1 MSRTMYRHL
10 LVTVECAPGGIDA
23 VGHALELAR
32 AIGARIT
39 FVLAG
44 AAPGPY
50 LPGAPAAEQ
59 GAKVEAAA
67 RAQGVSHAI
76 APADDA
82 TLDELAGRHGCDL
95 ICVAALPGSADA
107 AAGSRRLDLLAA
119 SAVPVLVC
127 AASKPAAARVIARC
141 LDAHRA
147 VAALLHAL
155 MRADDATGEP
165 GQRAAAVRRML
176 ADLAGR
182 QWPDRGDATEVRLF
196 AMLRARTECV
206 AAELDE
212 LARQQR
218 RDTQALDALA
228 GMAEDM
234 PPPAGSAAGA
244 AFDAALARHARGVF
258 EQMGRKEGVIFPAA
272 RRYLS
277 DADWAALDAG
287 GPANTNTNTSTN
299 TNETDDARR
308 ASD

>member
-1 MSRTMYRHL
+1 MYRHL

-50 LPGAPAAEQ
+50 LPGAQAAEQ

-95 ICVAALPGSADA
+95 VCMAALPGSADA
-107 AAGSRRLDLLAA
+107 AAGARRRDLLAA

-127 AASKPAAARVIARC
+127 AASKPAAARVIACC

-155 MRADDATGEP
+155 MRCGAEPGEP
-165 GQRAAAVRRML
+165 EQRAAAVRRVL

-182 QWPDRGDATEVRLF
+182 QRPDRGNATEARLF

-218 RDTQALDALA
+218 RDAQALDALA
-228 GMAEDM
+228 GTAEDA
-234 PPPAGSAAGA
+234 PSSAGAA
-244 AFDAALARHARGVF
+244 AFDAALARYARGVF

-287 GPANTNTNTSTN
+287 LPANLNTTTN

>member
-1 MSRTMYRHL
+1 MYRHL

-44 AAPGPY
+44 AAPGRY
-50 LPGAPAAEQ
+50 LPGAQAAEQ

-67 RAQGVSHAI
+67 CAQGVSHAI
-76 APADDA
+76 APANDA
-82 TLDELAGRHGCDL
+82 ALDELAGRHGCDL

-107 AAGSRRLDLLAA
+107 AAGARRRDLLAT

-155 MRADDATGEP
+155 MRAGAEAGEP
-165 GQRAAAVRRML
+165 EQRAAAVQRVLADL

-182 QWPDRGDATEVRLF
+182 QRPDRGDLTEARLF
-196 AMLRARTECV
+196 AMLRTRTECV

-218 RDTQALDALA
+218 RDAQALDALA
-228 GMAEDM
+228 GMAEDV
-234 PPPAGSAAGA
+234 PPPAGSA
-244 AFDAALARHARGVF
+244 AFDAALARYARGVF

-287 GPANTNTNTSTN
+287 PPADMNTN

>member
-1 MSRTMYRHL
+1 MYRHL

-50 LPGAPAAEQ
+50 LPGAQAAEQ

-76 APADDA
+76 APANDA
-82 TLDELAGRHGCDL
+82 ALDELAGRHGCDL

-107 AAGSRRLDLLAA
+107 AAGARRRDLLAA

-127 AASKPAAARVIARC
+127 AASKPAAAARVIARC
-141 LDAHRA
+141 LDAHRS
-147 VAALLHAL
+147 VATLLHAL
-155 MRADDATGEP
+155 MRCGAATGEP
-165 GQRAAAVRRML
+165 EQRAAAVRRVL

-182 QWPDRGDATEVRLF
+182 QRPDRGDVTEAQLF

-218 RDTQALDALA
+218 RDALALDALA
-228 GMAEDM
+228 GMAEGAT
-234 PPPAGSAAGA
+234 PAGSAALDT
-244 AFDAALARHARGVF
+244 FDAALARYARGVF

-287 GPANTNTNTSTN
+287 PPADMNTN

>member
-1 MSRTMYRHL
+1 MYRHL

-50 LPGAPAAEQ
+50 LPGAQAAEQ

-76 APADDA
+76 APADGA
-82 TLDELAGRHGCDL
+82 TLDELAGRDGCDL
-95 ICVAALPGSADA
+95 ICVAALPDSADA
-107 AAGSRRLDLLAA
+107 AAGARRRDLLAA

-147 VAALLHAL
+147 VAARLHAL
-155 MRADDATGEP
+155 MRCGAEPGEP
-165 GQRAAAVRRML
+165 EQRAAAVRRAL

-182 QWPDRGDATEVRLF
+182 QRPDRGDATEARLF

-218 RDTQALDALA
+218 RDAQALDALA
-228 GMAEDM
+228 GVAEDAS
-234 PPPAGSAAGA
+234 PPAGPAAVA
-244 AFDAALARHARGVF
+244 AFDAALARYARGVF

-287 GPANTNTNTSTN
+287 EPANMNTATK
-299 TNETDDARR
+299 NETDDARR

>member
-1 MSRTMYRHL
+1 MYRHL

-50 LPGAPAAEQ
+50 LPGAQAAEQ

-76 APADDA
+76 APAHDA

-107 AAGSRRLDLLAA
+107 AAGARLHDLLAA

-155 MRADDATGEP
+155 MRCGAATGEP
-165 GQRAAAVRRML
+165 EQRAAAVRRVL
-176 ADLAGR
+176 ADLAGKQR
-182 QWPDRGDATEVRLF
+182 PDRGDVTEAQLF

-218 RDTQALDALA
+218 RDALALDALA
-228 GMAEDM
+228 GMAEGAT
-234 PPPAGSAAGA
+234 PAGSAAFDT
-244 AFDAALARHARGVF
+244 FDAALARYARGVF

-272 RRYLS
+272 RRYLG

-287 GPANTNTNTSTN
+287 PPADMNTN
-299 TNETDDARR
+299 TNETDNARR

>member
-1 MSRTMYRHL
+1 MYRHL

-50 LPGAPAAEQ
+50 LPGAQAAEQ

-76 APADDA
+76 ASADDA

-107 AAGSRRLDLLAA
+107 AAGARRRDLLAA
-119 SAVPVLVC
+119 STVPVLVC
-127 AASKPAAARVIARC
+127 AASKPSAARVIARC
-141 LDAHRA
+141 LDAHRG
-147 VAALLHAL
+147 VAAQLHAL
-155 MRADDATGEP
+155 TRAGAEAGEP
-165 GQRAAAVRRML
+165 EQRAAAVRRVL

-182 QWPDRGDATEVRLF
+182 QRPDRGDATEARLF
-196 AMLRARTECV
+196 ALLRARTECV

-218 RDTQALDALA
+218 RDAQALDALA
-228 GMAEDM
+228 GMAEDA
-234 PPPAGSAAGA
+234 PPPAGSVAFDT
-244 AFDAALARHARGVF
+244 FDAALARYARGVF

-287 GPANTNTNTSTN
+287 EPANANTSTN

>member
-1 MSRTMYRHL
+1 MYRHL

-50 LPGAPAAEQ
+50 LPGAQAAEQ

-76 APADDA
+76 APADGA

-107 AAGSRRLDLLAA
+107 AAGARRRDLLAT

-155 MRADDATGEP
+155 MRAGAATGEP
-165 GQRAAAVRRML
+165 EQRAAAVRRVL
-176 ADLAGR
+176 ADLAGKQR
-182 QWPDRGDATEVRLF
+182 PDRGDVTEAQLF

-218 RDTQALDALA
+218 RDARALDALA
-228 GMAEDM
+228 GMAEDV
-234 PPPAGSAAGA
+234 PPQAGAA
-244 AFDAALARHARGVF
+244 AFDAALARYARGVF

-272 RRYLS
+272 RRYLG

-287 GPANTNTNTSTN
+287 PPADMNTN

>member
-1 MSRTMYRHL
+1 MYRHL

-50 LPGAPAAEQ
+50 LPGAQAAEQ

-76 APADDA
+76 APADGA

-95 ICVAALPGSADA
+95 ICVAALPGRADA
-107 AAGSRRLDLLAA
+107 AVGARRHDLLAA

-127 AASKPAAARVIARC
+127 AASRPAAARVIAHC

-147 VAALLHAL
+147 VAALLHSL
-155 MRADDATGEP
+155 MRAGAATGEP
-165 GQRAAAVRRML
+165 EQRAAAVRRVL

-182 QWPDRGDATEVRLF
+182 QRPDRGDVTEAQLF

-218 RDTQALDALA
+218 RDALALDALA
-228 GMAEDM
+228 GMAEGAT
-234 PPPAGSAAGA
+234 PAGSAAFDT
-244 AFDAALARHARGVF
+244 FDAALARYARGVF

-272 RRYLS
+272 RRYLG

-287 GPANTNTNTSTN
+287 PPADMNAN